1 MCSQAGPTSIF
12 AGGLK
17 FSNGMLVRETTLEA
31 LEALTARIH
40 RQARGGQDDDQAAAA
55 VEPVQVD
62 DRGLPV
68 HMDVDEE
75 LGSPSGVERTDAFQ
89 VHVSEASNNAQS
101 AEQRPSERPGI
112 HGANGSNAAP
122 AERRDPPSMPV
133 SNAAEL

>member
-55 VEPVQVD
+55 VEPVRVD

-89 VHVSEASNNAQS
+89 VSEASNAQS